1 MSRPMGNDAQ
11 QGKERRNFLKL
22 AIGFVTAVNGLVLG
36 IPFIGNLLNSP
47 PVKKSPWSR
56 VGSVSSLATE
66 QPTDMKF
73 KALVNDAFYHMR
85 AVHSVWV
92 IKDSSG
98 DFTVF
103 SPICP
108 HMGCHY
114 KWDPKT
120 GHFECPCHGSVFTIT
135 GKVIGGPAPRPL
147 DTLPKKIENGVLYVR
162 WERFEVGTSK
172 KIVIAG

>member
-1 MSRPMGNDAQ
+1 MGNEEQADR
-11 QGKERRNFLKL
+11 ERRSFLKL
-22 AIGFVTAVNGLVLG
+22 VIGFVTALNGLVLG
-36 IPFIGNLLNSP
+36 IPFLGNLLSSP
-47 PVKKSPWSR
+47 AVKKSPWSK
-56 VGSVSSLATE
+56 VGDLSPLGVE

-73 KALVNDAFYHMR
+73 KALVEDAFYHME

-98 DFTVF
+98 EVTVF

-108 HMGCHY
+108 HLGCHY

-162 WERFEVGTSK
+162 WERFKVGTPN
-172 KIVIAG
+172 KIVVA